1 VPNLDLN
8 SRTQQGLANL
18 KMKFKTE
25 TNKLCPVCGGDH
37 NVIIVPL
44 ENGRRIITLP
54 FPKDRAARL
63 GITELGEVLD

>member
-1 VPNLDLN
+1 
-8 SRTQQGLANL
+8 
-18 KMKFKTE
+18 MKFKTE